1 MRILVTDEFNDKIFK
16 GDADEFLELNDYDEE
31 LEIELNNLNRMDVGD
46 SVDFVTFLNQSYN
59 ITKIV
64 NNNYYE

>member
-1 MRILVTDEFNDKIFK
+1 MRISVIDEDNDMIFK

-31 LEIELNNLNRMDVGD
+31 LEIELNNLDKMSIGNSIKFTNIMNQ
-46 SVDFVTFLNQSYN
+46 TFD